1 MNELNM
7 DRFTK
12 ALSEILSR
20 KYDAKITI
28 TAIPKNPNTVI
39 PKEPEKER
47 QAYGGN

>member
-1 MNELNM
+1 MNELNI

-28 TAIPKNPNTVI
+28 TA
-39 PKEPEKER
+39 ER
-47 QAYGGN
+47 KSKADNGRTKAVLLD